1 MSASLPA
8 RLCLRF
14 GKARTRPRGRG
25 SAQIDGTSTLMYA
38 ELAVQARVSTL
49 QADAVER
56 CNSSVAP
63 IRNATLLRQSVWALP
78 SREPLWVA
86 TAGEPHTRAARACTS
101 TTASTRCPGECTAQ
115 YRLRSHALR
124 HIISSYMIRSVDRFH
139 AYSLVPLLAT
149 SRPIGFGTS
158 ASRRRQRKDEDGQAD
173 LTERCVDNQA
183 SPRGDDAAPF
193 TGACDAVA
201 TIVKV
206 CRRVMGT
213 SVRIG
218 AKERSDGQ
226 CCVRAPQ
233 TGLEDGA

>member
-1 MSASLPA
+1 MRWSAATRALH
-8 RLCLRF
+8 RF
-14 GKARTRPRGRG
+14 AMPPCCVSRCGHFHRG
-25 SAQIDGTSTLMYA
+25 SPCGL
-38 ELAVQARVSTL
+38 RL
-49 QADAVER
+49 QE
-56 CNSSVAP
+56 N
-63 IRNATLLRQSVWALP
+63 
-78 SREPLWVA
+78 
-86 TAGEPHTRAARACTS
+86 HTRDARACTS
-101 TTASTRCPGECTAQ
+101 TPTSTCRPGECTAQ

-124 HIISSYMIRSVDRFH
+124 HIVSSYMIRSVDRFRV
-139 AYSLVPLLAT
+139 YRLVPLLAT

-193 TGACDAVA
+193 TGACDVVA

-218 AKERSDGQ
+218 AQEKIGWPVWCVGITDGFGRRCLRPPRRTAAAKTQ
-226 CCVRAPQ
+226 S
-233 TGLEDGA
+233 